1 MRARPGHGQEGPRDQ
16 RGPLLPD
23 HRTGPFSIFLHIYGM
38 PGLFF
43 LSPSFGWCHAA
54 CENSVPRPGTEP
66 RPSGMEVWSP
76 NHWTAG
82 DFLFH
87 VLTMLFASCVSVL
100 LPQLGSVCLALDTAP
115 SGHLG
120 STSQWG
126 VVFVM
131 T

>member
-1 MRARPGHGQEGPRDQ
+1 MRARPGPGQEGPRDQ

-43 LSPSFGWCHAA
+43 FSPSFGWCHAA
-54 CENSVPRPGTEP
+54 CESSVPRPGTEP

-82 DFLFH
+82 EFSEKFFKITVEHVFFH
-87 VLTMLFASCVSVL
+87 NQSKEL
-100 LPQLGSVCLALDTAP
+100 VC
-115 SGHLG
+115 
-120 STSQWG
+120 
-126 VVFVM
+126 F
-131 T
+131 